1 MTGEAW
7 GKHWETGEVYAEK
20 PLPLEPWLATEKWPT
35 ESWTQ
40 TYDFHIEP
48 HDVDTLKIPLVSS
61 HEGKLLVLLL
71 LLMIITI
78 ITIIMIIITIIMIV
92 LLLLLLIIII
102 IIIIII
108 VVVIIIIVIIIIII
122 IIIIIV
128 VIIIIAVTSLFHSK
142 NTIVVSMA
150 LAL

>member
-71 LLMIITI
+71 LMIITI

-92 LLLLLLIIII
+92 LLLLLIII

-128 VIIIIAVTSLFHSK
+128 IIIIIAVTSLFHSK